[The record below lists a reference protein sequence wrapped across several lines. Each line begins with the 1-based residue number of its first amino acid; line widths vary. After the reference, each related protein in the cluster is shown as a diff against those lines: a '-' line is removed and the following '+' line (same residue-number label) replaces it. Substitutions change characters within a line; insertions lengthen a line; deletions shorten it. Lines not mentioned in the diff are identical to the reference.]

1 MFQKQGRNGRSQRPD
16 VDADGVKVEKDAA
29 PLTPKKELD
38 KDYVPHHIPSRM
50 AVKPP
55 PPSPYPLSFL
65 PSFFFTE
72 FYGSRRTLS
81 GKRTRRNRHYNSPPE
96 SDPLEKYICHVCA
109 RGDAEESMLLCDGC
123 DDRCARQSARD
134 AQSNL

>member
-65 PSFFFTE
+65 PSFFLPSFTALVE
-72 FYGSRRTLS
+72 LCQVNGRGATGTTTRRPS
-81 GKRTRRNRHYNSPPE
+81 RTR
-96 SDPLEKYICHVCA
+96 
-109 RGDAEESMLLCDGC
+109 
-123 DDRCARQSARD
+123 
-134 AQSNL
+134 